1 MQRLTRF
8 ALCGL
13 PSLILLTSGNVEL
26 FAQETDLDAHSSGLL
41 SAIVWV
47 VVWIVVFAA
56 IGVGIYS
63 WIGKRRSGFTHGV
76 RRVVQSKIPSGIP
89 TNPRTSTTPS
99 HLMDSPP
106 EVQQERFI
114 PSDPQWDSLEAL
126 SLRELKQIASH
137 HSHKD
142 SHEYYNKISLI
153 VKRYVEQKYHIKTL
167 DATTGEILGSLPHDL
182 TNSVADHVG
191 EILRTCDMIHLS
203 GGRPSRSDVEDIY
216 RTTKEFFEHQMDVSS
231 DRNNADDE
239 DNLEELTKHYR
250 RMV

>member
-13 PSLILLTSGNVEL
+13 SSLILLASGNAEL
-26 FAQETDLDAHSSGLL
+26 FAQETDPDAHSSGLL

-56 IGVGIYS
+56 VGGGIYS
-63 WIGKRRSGFTHGV
+63 WIGKRRSRFTHGV
-76 RRVVQSKIPSGIP
+76 RSIIRSKVPSGIP
-89 TNPRTSTTPS
+89 TNPRTSTKPS
-99 HLMDSPP
+99 HLMDSPL
-106 EVQQERFI
+106 ETQQERFT
-114 PSDPQWDSLEAL
+114 PADPEWDTLEAS
-126 SLRELKQIASH
+126 SLRELQQIVSDHA
-137 HSHKD
+137 HKD
-142 SHEYYNKISLI
+142 SSQLYNKISSI

-203 GGRPSRSDVEDIY
+203 GGRPRRSDVDDIY
-216 RTTKEFFEHQMDVSS
+216 RTTKEFFERQIDQPSEG
-231 DRNNADDE
+231 NNADDE

>member
-13 PSLILLTSGNVEL
+13 SSLILLTSGNVEL
-26 FAQETDLDAHSSGLL
+26 FAQETNPDAYSSGLL

-56 IGVGIYS
+56 VGGGIYS
-63 WIGKRRSGFTHGV
+63 WIGKRRRGFTHGV
-76 RRVVQSKIPSGIP
+76 RRVVQSKIPSGVP

-106 EVQQERFI
+106 AAQQERFI
-114 PSDPQWDSLEAL
+114 SSDPQWDSPEAL
-126 SLRELKQIASH
+126 SLRELKQISSY

-142 SHEYYNKISLI
+142 SHEYYNKISSI
-153 VKRYVEQKYHIKTL
+153 VKRYVEQKYGIKTL
-167 DATTGEILGSLPHDL
+167 DATTGEILGLLPDDL

-216 RTTKEFFEHQMDVSS
+216 RTTKEFFERQMDVSS
-231 DRNNADDE
+231 DRNSADDE